1 MDRRRLFAVALV
13 LVLAGSVPAGVA
25 ATEPA
30 RPADAGPLRSFD
42 LAASGDILVHS
53 SVWKRARANA
63 TGGARFDFRP
73 MFEQVRSLI
82 EPYDLALCHLET
94 PLSRKDKD
102 LASYPVFNTPHEI
115 ADAIRYAGYDGC
127 STASNHSLDQGS
139 VGIDSTLDWLE
150 KKGLGHA
157 GTGRT
162 KAESHRTTFYDV
174 NGVQVAHLSYA
185 YGFNGFV
192 PRHPWEVN
200 RIRSKRIIADAKR
213 ARNRGA
219 EFTIVSLHWGWE
231 YVTMPSGYQRRVAR
245 RVMRSP
251 AADLILGHHAHT
263 VQPIAFR
270 SQKPV
275 VFGMGN
281 FLSGMIRT
289 ADRPGVQDGVVL
301 HLEVQEQAGG
311 GFEVVDVSYTPT
323 WVDRGSW
330 EISPA
335 AGASRTRT
343 IRAINRL
350 GANDDGVHPD

>member
-1 MDRRRLFAVALV
+1 MARRI
-13 LVLAGSVPAGVA
+13 VLAAVLALALSGSSVAEVRAGDSTPV
-25 ATEPA
+25 ESS
-30 RPADAGPLRSFD
+30 GPLRSFD

-53 SVWKRARANA
+53 SVWKRARAYA

-73 MFEQVRSLI
+73 MFAQVRSLI

-94 PLSRKDKD
+94 PLSRNDTS
-102 LASYPVFNTPHEI
+102 LSSYPVFNTPHEI

-139 VGIDSTLDWLE
+139 AGIDSTLDWLE

-157 GTGRT
+157 GTART
-162 KAESHRTTFYDV
+162 KAESRGTTFYDV

-200 RIRSKRIIADAKR
+200 RIRSKMIIADAKR
-213 ARNRGA
+213 ARDRGA

-245 RVMRSP
+245 QIMRSP

-263 VQPIAFR
+263 VQPIGFR
-270 SQKPV
+270 SQKVV

-281 FLSGMIRT
+281 FLSGMFRT
-289 ADRPGVQDGVVL
+289 ADRPGVQDGVVV
-301 HLEVQEQAGG
+301 HLMVQEQAGG
-311 GFEVVDVSYTPT
+311 DLEVSDVSYTPT
-323 WVDRGSW
+323 WVDAGSW
-330 EISPA
+330 KISPA
-335 AGASRTRT
+335 TGASRTRT
-343 IRAINRL
+343 IKAINRM